1 VDQKVKPT
9 ANWPHYATLTT
20 GLRSYFDDLAYII
33 YCELEFAWVN
43 SYALKGY
50 YWLKY
55 NWIYF
60 CWFISQAQT
69 N

>member
-50 YWLKY
+50 Y
-55 NWIYF
+55 
-60 CWFISQAQT
+60 
-69 N
+69 